1 MERGRG
7 RAVRV
12 VSIALLAAASLT
24 AAEAQSPPAQPAA
37 APAAPA
43 APAAAAAPEP
53 QHPGDA
59 VHGKAISYTCL
70 GCHGIQDYK
79 NAYPMYSVPELR
91 GQNPEYL
98 VAALHGYRDGDR
110 SHITMHSQTESLT
123 EQDMA
128 DVAAYLAGTPLKAG
142 AKAEGS
148 LPQAAQV
155 CVACHGQDG
164 VAVAPMYPSLAGQHE
179 DYIERALNEYRHGG
193 RKNPIMKQFAGAL
206 NDEDV
211 AAIAAYFSRQTP
223 PLATEPRPSTRLSE

>member
-1 MERGRG
+1 MGRG
-7 RAVRV
+7 RAAAICA
-12 VSIALLAAASLT
+12 VSFAAIAVGALTASLAFKAEPAAT
-24 AAEAQSPPAQPAA
+24 APAPQATAEAAQPVAE
-37 APAAPA
+37 PATPD
-43 APAAAAAPEP
+43 P
-53 QHPGDA
+53 H
-59 VHGKAISYTCL
+59 HGKAVSYTCL
-70 GCHGIQDYK
+70 GCHGIEDYK

-91 GQNPEYL
+91 GQNAEYL
-98 VAALHGYRDGDR
+98 VIALHGYRDGDR
-110 SHITMHSQTESLT
+110 SHITMHSQTESLS

-148 LPQAAQV
+148 LPSAAQT

-164 VAVAPMYPSLAGQHE
+164 VAIAPMYPSLAGQHE